1 MFFKTRGRLEMTEKS
16 PLVLKNIVNHL
27 LFHHF
32 KSIYQFPKHII
43 FLVKI
48 VANAS
53 LRKYLV
59 TQLTFSHKEYEV
71 GCMEVWLIQ
80 FTLLKISHK
89 YLRKI
94 KFD

>member
-59 TQLTFSHKEYEV
+59 TRLTFSHKEYEV

-80 FTLLKISHK
+80 FSSIAF
-89 YLRKI
+89 I
-94 KFD
+94 NN